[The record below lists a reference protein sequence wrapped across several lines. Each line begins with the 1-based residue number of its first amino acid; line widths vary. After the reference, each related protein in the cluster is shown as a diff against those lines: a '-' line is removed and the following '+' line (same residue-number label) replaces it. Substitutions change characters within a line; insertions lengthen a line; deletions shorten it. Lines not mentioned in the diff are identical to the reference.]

1 MKLKG
6 DTAIFTRQN
15 PNGDRFAYEC
25 PEERDYYPYWKPTK
39 WIDIAVLTNDPKRCT
54 YFRTESENVKSRFYC
69 KIANNYK
76 GIIPIDKLSC
86 EKINGSI
93 WIESPSHNVEPPVC
107 RETQFTR
114 DNHLGNTYGGQA
126 PNFNWKIPN
135 ITQERCVLRIRYNIS
150 TNDYDLNQ
158 PTSVDLNKKYGLSVE
173 EANSRDY
180 ILKNNPKVKLFSD
193 LDFGL
198 NLAINTAQYGRVFQ
212 DRSHVF
218 SIRSRQ
224 NIESDRKILNLNVRG
239 KRGNI
244 VQVYPSVEYDFTPNK
259 LEASKNDFIHIQW
272 TGSNKNPLNNAGQG
286 LAGTDR
292 SNIVLLTNKTF
303 GISSNSFYAPLE
315 LNGDYG
321 VNYPLSVNQANFLGM
336 TKEDLIRLALLE
348 ENHIGGSME
357 ELDDAGT
364 YFDLGPRKITNSGVY
379 HYMSSRNNNFS
390 NRDQKGEIITY
401 EHEFY
406 DDYIGSNGGRLEFR
420 IGFVNIPEGALDDL
434 EYFRIDIKTKQNV
447 NGSDLDTKV
456 LKPNKFDE
464 STMASDLI
472 VINKLKNNIKKAM
485 NMKLRLK
492 RGLSGME
499 SHNLYRINNELLTK
513 VESKIKGD
521 VIEFETQESG
531 IYVVKYEKYYGVLI
545 GVLVGLGV
553 LIILVGAA
561 ALFLYKNPQYVK
573 SLRYKA
579 TNVKRSMNNQL

>member
-1 MKLKG
+1 
-6 DTAIFTRQN
+6 
-15 PNGDRFAYEC
+15 
-25 PEERDYYPYWKPTK
+25 
-39 WIDIAVLTNDPKRCT
+39 
-54 YFRTESENVKSRFYC
+54 
-69 KIANNYK
+69 
-76 GIIPIDKLSC
+76 
-86 EKINGSI
+86 
-93 WIESPSHNVEPPVC
+93 
-107 RETQFTR
+107 
-114 DNHLGNTYGGQA
+114 
-126 PNFNWKIPN
+126 
-135 ITQERCVLRIRYNIS
+135 
-150 TNDYDLNQ
+150 
-158 PTSVDLNKKYGLSVE
+158 
-173 EANSRDY
+173 
-180 ILKNNPKVKLFSD
+180 
-193 LDFGL
+193 
-198 NLAINTAQYGRVFQ
+198 
-212 DRSHVF
+212 
-218 SIRSRQ
+218 
-224 NIESDRKILNLNVRG
+224 
-239 KRGNI
+239 
-244 VQVYPSVEYDFTPNK
+244 
-259 LEASKNDFIHIQW
+259 
-272 TGSNKNPLNNAGQG
+272 
-286 LAGTDR
+286 
-292 SNIVLLTNKTF
+292 
-303 GISSNSFYAPLE
+303 
-315 LNGDYG
+315 
-321 VNYPLSVNQANFLGM
+321 
-336 TKEDLIRLALLE
+336 
-348 ENHIGGSME
+348 ME

-379 HYMSSRNNNFS
+379 HYMSTRNNNFS
-390 NRDQKGEIITY
+390 NRDQKGKIITY

-521 VIEFETQESG
+521 EIEFETQESG
-531 IYVVKYEKYYGVLI
+531 IYVVKYEKYYGILI

-553 LIILVGAA
+553 LIILIGAA